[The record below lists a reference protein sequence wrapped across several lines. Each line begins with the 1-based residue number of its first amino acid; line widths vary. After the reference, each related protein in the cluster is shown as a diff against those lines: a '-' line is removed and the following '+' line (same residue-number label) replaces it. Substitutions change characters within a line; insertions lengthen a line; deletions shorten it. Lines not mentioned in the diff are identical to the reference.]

1 MKFQRTVSQP
11 YILLHDDQLSSTR
24 SAEVSSVWQ
33 RFVHALSL
41 DAFWI
46 SLVKFAAGSS
56 DPVVRKRCDRKGNIS
71 YTIYDPMNQQQSGWL
86 SEDEARTWLE
96 QRYHQ

>member
-24 SAEVSSVWQ
+24 SAEVSGVWQ

-41 DAFWI
+41 DDFWTF
-46 SLVKFAAGSS
+46 LVKFATGSS
-56 DPVVRKRCDRKGNIS
+56 EPVVRKRCDRTGNIS
-71 YTIYDPMNQQQSGWL
+71 YTIYDPMSQQQSGWL
-86 SEDEARTWLE
+86 SEADARMWLE
-96 QRYHQ
+96 QRYHR